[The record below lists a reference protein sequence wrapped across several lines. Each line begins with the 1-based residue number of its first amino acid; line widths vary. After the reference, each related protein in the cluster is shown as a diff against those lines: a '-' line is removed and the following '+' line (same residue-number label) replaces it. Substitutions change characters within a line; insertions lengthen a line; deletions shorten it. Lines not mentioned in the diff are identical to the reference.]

1 MTDRTLRSARS
12 AAFVVQEELRNLRQN
27 VADPAPDW
35 TRIAASAHALSSSLK
50 RLYKFLDD
58 HDTMPEQRRTAEPP
72 RTNIDA
78 LLNAV
83 EAVRFARVCPVCDG
97 LLPEPE
103 VAPEATAATVAE
115 ESRAGAMTAVR
126 RAENGEKR

>member
-1 MTDRTLRSARS
+1 M
-12 AAFVVQEELRNLRQN
+12 VQEELRNMRKN
-27 VADPAPDW
+27 VAAPQPDW
-35 TRIAASAHALSSSLK
+35 TRISASAHALSSSLK
-50 RLYKFLDD
+50 RLYRFLDD
-58 HDTMPEQRRTAEPP
+58 ATPEQRHAAEPP

-78 LLNAV
+78 LLSAV

-103 VAPEATAATVAE
+103 VAPEATATPVDE

-126 RAENGEKR
+126 RAENGDRR